1 MDKTIMITGSS
12 RGLGAQIAKEAC
24 KKGYYYYGI
33 SRFNDLDVVNYDDIK
48 DYILGFYDVYYDENP
63 NGRPVALI
71 NNAGICVPENIF
83 ELNIENFIETFR
95 INLFGLVN
103 CCNLYAKLCK
113 DFSIK
118 GKIINIAS
126 TAGLG
131 ARPGRSAYAASKAAV
146 INFSLSLTEE
156 LRPYG
161 LKVYCVAPGAFES
174 DMRREIAPDD
184 DFKKMLKPDKVARFI
199 LSLIEDGELLD
210 GQIIKIIK

>member
-12 RGLGAQIAKEAC
+12 RGLGAQIAKDAC

-48 DYILGFYDVYYDENP
+48 NYILGFYDSYYDEHSS
-63 NGRPVALI
+63 GRPVALI

-95 INLFGLVN
+95 VNLF
-103 CCNLYAKLCK
+103 
-113 DFSIK
+113 
-118 GKIINIAS
+118 
-126 TAGLG
+126 
-131 ARPGRSAYAASKAAV
+131 
-146 INFSLSLTEE
+146 
-156 LRPYG
+156 G

-184 DFKKMLKPDKVARFI
+184 DFEKMLKPDKVAKFI
-199 LSLIEDGELLD
+199 LSLVEDGDLLD